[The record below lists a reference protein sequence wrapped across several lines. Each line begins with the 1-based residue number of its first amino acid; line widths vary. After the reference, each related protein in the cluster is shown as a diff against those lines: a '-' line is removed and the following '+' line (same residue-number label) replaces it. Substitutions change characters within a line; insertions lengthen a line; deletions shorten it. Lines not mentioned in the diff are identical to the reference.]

1 MKKIGELN
9 TNHGT
14 FEIKYDEQDR
24 YNPYKLY
31 AKWYDGGY
39 HRRLLAKFCHLHGC
53 IDIINNFVRDHDE
66 TERRTQV

>member
-39 HRRLLAKFCHLHGC
+39 HRKLLVKYADLHGC
-53 IDIINNFVRDHDE
+53 TNAINEFVRTHDE
-66 TERRTQV
+66 TRRKF